1 MWANSG
7 IESSVRSGR
16 ERGERERESSGGR
29 EGGSPGAFIERE
41 GREKTAGVFNRS
53 LMAPVMGELVG
64 RETVVLKLH

>member
-1 MWANSG
+1 VG
-7 IESSVRSGR
+7 EQPHR
-16 ERGERERESSGGR
+16 ELGAVREREESVRERARGGR

-41 GREKTAGVFNRS
+41 GRETAASIFNRS